1 MHVCWCTCHGILVE
15 IRGQPSGDKFFLPH
29 VDLAVKYRSSGLMAS
44 TFTCWVISLTLL
56 PLFISIKSDLCFFF
70 NFLSSLVFYFMPSN
84 MSNFFSEYQWAT
96 SREQNHT
103 PSERAYDVVPV
114 FQFDELYP
122 SYKKGNMCY
131 RHVPSVSS
139 LLLQPWWQWVVK
151 LLNLCL
157 KSLNP
162 FSKSRKIKIK
172 ERLK

>member
-1 MHVCWCTCHGILVE
+1 MHMPWNTCGDQRTAFRRQVFPPTCRLSSQIQV
-15 IRGQPSGDKFFLPH
+15 IRFDGKHLHLLSNLTDSSSSFYFYQVWPLLFF
-29 VDLAVKYRSSGLMAS
+29 Y
-44 TFTCWVISLTLL
+44 
-56 PLFISIKSDLCFFF
+56 
-70 NFLSSLVFYFMPSN
+70 FLSSLVFYFMPSN

-96 SREQNHT
+96 SREQNRT
-103 PSERAYDVVPV
+103 PSERAHDVVPV

-162 FSKSRKIKIK
+162 FSKSRKLKIK